1 MNSYKLGARLDD
13 SREQLL
19 GYMKDEKELQY
30 GILTNGNYWR
40 IFTPNSTS
48 ISCECEIKSSDV
60 GNTLSVLSKFY
71 KQLIQLPSNNM
82 HSSQVTDSN
91 QSSEEQVDKQKIVC
105 LDKVVVKKHTKP
117 LKIIFPDNNSVQL
130 NTWIGVLEY
139 IVEYLIDLMR
149 MIDRNSPCCFKLGCI
164 LWHTISQA

>member
-1 MNSYKLGARLDD
+1 
-13 SREQLL
+13 
-19 GYMKDEKELQY
+19 
-30 GILTNGNYWR
+30 
-40 IFTPNSTS
+40 
-48 ISCECEIKSSDV
+48 
-60 GNTLSVLSKFY
+60 
-71 KQLIQLPSNNM
+71 M

-139 IVEYLIDLMR
+139 IVEYLIKNNKLKKEDLPIPPEAQTYIINTKPKHKARNFIRYKKICGMY
-149 MIDRNSPCCFKLGCI
+149 IDVNISGQCCVQNAIKLIKATNTRLPDFKLV
-164 LWHTISQA
+164 LATS